1 MRKLRVMVLMHQDLV
16 PPDKPEGVDLAS
28 VAWKTEFDVLTTLA
42 DLGHD
47 VKALGVRDDLRV
59 IDQVVNDWKP
69 HIAFNLLEEFN
80 GNPEFDQNVVSY
92 LELLGVP
99 YTGCNPKG
107 LVLTRDKGWSK
118 KIMAYH
124 GIRCPDFAVFPMGR
138 VIKWAGEFP
147 FPVIVKSIS
156 EEASLGISQAS
167 IVHDEDKL
175 KERVE
180 FVHQH
185 VGTSAIA
192 ERYIEGRE
200 LYVGVLGN
208 RRLQVLPVW
217 ELDLK
222 NLPPDALPI
231 ATARVKWSVKY
242 QKKYDIQSGEVE
254 GLSPK
259 LVRAIQRTAK
269 RAYHIL
275 GLNGY
280 ARMDF
285 RLDSQN
291 RLYFLE
297 ANPNAQLAYGEDL
310 AESAERA
317 GISYEALIQRIL
329 NIGLNWK
336 PDAQR

>member
-1 MRKLRVMVLMHQDLV
+1 MRKLRVMTLMHEDLV
-16 PPDKPEGVDLAS
+16 PPENPEGVDLAA
-28 VAWKTEFDVLTTLA
+28 VDWKTEFDVLTTLA

-59 IDQVVNDWKP
+59 IDQLVNEWKP

-138 VIKWAGEFP
+138 AVKWAGDFP
-147 FPVIVKSIS
+147 FPAIVKSIS

-167 IVHDEDKL
+167 IVYDEDKL

-180 FVHQH
+180 FVHQN

-222 NLPPDALPI
+222 NLPSDAVPI

-242 QKKYDIQSGEVE
+242 QKKYHIQSGEVE
-254 GLSPK
+254 GLTAK

-269 RAYHIL
+269 RAYAIL

-285 RLDSQN
+285 RLDAKN

-329 NIGLNWK
+329 NIGLSWK
-336 PDAQR
+336 PETQR

>member
-1 MRKLRVMVLMHQDLV
+1 MRKLRVMALMHQDLV
-16 PPDKPEGVDLAS
+16 PPEDVEHADLAE
-28 VAWKTEFDVLTTLA
+28 VEWKTEFDVVSTLR
-42 DLGHD
+42 DLGHE
-47 VKALGVRDDLRV
+47 VMAVGVRDDLSV
-59 IDQVVNDWKP
+59 IDNLVTDWKP

-124 GIRCPDFAVFPMGR
+124 GIRCPEFVVYPLGR
-138 VIKWAGEFP
+138 GIKWAEDFP

-167 IVHDEDKL
+167 IVHDEEKL

-180 FVHQH
+180 FVHQS
-185 VGTSAIA
+185 VGTSVIV

-208 RRLQVLPVW
+208 RRLQALPVW
-217 ELDLK
+217 ELHLK

-231 ATARVKWSVKY
+231 ATARVKWSTKY
-242 QKKYDIQSGEVE
+242 QKKYGIQSGEVE
-254 GLSPK
+254 GLHPK
-259 LVRAIQRTAK
+259 LVRHIQQTAK
-269 RAYHIL
+269 RVFHIL

-285 RLDSQN
+285 RLDPKEH
-291 RLYFLE
+291 LYILE

-329 NIGLNWK
+329 NIGLSWK
-336 PDAQR
+336 PESQR

>member
-1 MRKLRVMVLMHQDLV
+1 MHQDLV
-16 PPDKPEGVDLAS
+16 PPDDPEGADLAS
-28 VAWKTEFDVLTTLA
+28 VAWKTEFDVLTTLR
-42 DLGHD
+42 DLGHH
-47 VKALGVRDDLRV
+47 VTALGVRDDLRV
-59 IDQVVNDWKP
+59 IDQIVNDWKP

-124 GIRCPDFAVFPMGR
+124 GIRCPDFAVFPVGR
-138 VIKWAGEFP
+138 VIKWSGEFA
-147 FPVIVKSIS
+147 FPAIVKSIS

-167 IVHDEDKL
+167 IVYDEDKL

-180 FVHQH
+180 FVHQN

-217 ELDLK
+217 ELNLK
-222 NLPPDALPI
+222 NLPPDALRF

-242 QKKYDIQSGEVE
+242 QEKYDIQSGEVE
-254 GLSPK
+254 GLPPK
-259 LVRAIQRTAK
+259 LVRTIQRTAK

-285 RLDSQN
+285 RLDPQN
-291 RLYFLE
+291 HLYFLE

>member
-16 PPDKPEGVDLAS
+16 PPDDPEGADLAS
-28 VAWKTEFDVLTTLA
+28 VAWKTEFDVLTTLR
-42 DLGHD
+42 DLGHH
-47 VKALGVRDDLRV
+47 VTALGVRDDLRV
-59 IDQVVNDWKP
+59 IDQIVNDWKP

-138 VIKWAGEFP
+138 VIKWGGEFP

-167 IVHDEDKL
+167 IVYDEEKL

-180 FVHQH
+180 FVHQN

-217 ELDLK
+217 ELNLK
-222 NLPPDALPI
+222 NLPPDALRI

-242 QKKYDIQSGEVE
+242 QEKYDIQSGEVE
-254 GLSPK
+254 GLPPK
-259 LVRAIQRTAK
+259 LVQAIQRTAK

-285 RLDSQN
+285 RLDPQN
-291 RLYFLE
+291 HLYFLE

>member
-1 MRKLRVMVLMHQDLV
+1 MRKLRVMALMHADLV
-16 PPDKPEGVDLAS
+16 PPDNKEGVDLAT
-28 VAWKTEFDVLTTLA
+28 VDWKTEFDVVSTLN
-42 DLGHD
+42 DLGHS
-47 VKALGVRDDLRV
+47 VKVLGVRDDLSM
-59 IDQVVNDWKP
+59 IDQLVSEWKP

-124 GIRCPDFAVFPMGR
+124 GIRCPEFAVYPMGR
-138 VIKWAGEFP
+138 VVKWTEEMP
-147 FPVIVKSIS
+147 FPLIVKSIS

-167 IVHDEDKL
+167 IVYDEAKL

-180 FVHQH
+180 FVHQN

-208 RRLQVLPVW
+208 RRLQVLTVW

-222 NLPPDALPI
+222 NLPSDALPI

-242 QKKYDIQSGEVE
+242 QKKYDI
-254 GLSPK
+254 
-259 LVRAIQRTAK
+259 
-269 RAYHIL
+269 H
-275 GLNGY
+275 
-280 ARMDF
+280 M
-285 RLDSQN
+285 
-291 RLYFLE
+291 
-297 ANPNAQLAYGEDL
+297 
-310 AESAERA
+310 
-317 GISYEALIQRIL
+317 
-329 NIGLNWK
+329 
-336 PDAQR
+336 

>member
-1 MRKLRVMVLMHQDLV
+1 MRKLRVMALMHQDLV
-16 PPDKPEGVDLAS
+16 PPDNVEDANLAE
-28 VAWKTEFDVLTTLA
+28 VEWKTEFDVVSTLR

-47 VKALGVRDDLRV
+47 VKVLGVRDDLGA
-59 IDQVVNDWKP
+59 IDQLVNEWKP

-92 LELLGVP
+92 LELLGVS

-124 GIRCPDFAVFPMGR
+124 GIRCPDFVVYPMGR
-138 VIKWAGEFP
+138 VVRWTEEFP
-147 FPVIVKSIS
+147 FPGIVKSIS

-180 FVHQH
+180 FVHQS
-185 VGTSAIA
+185 VGTSAIV

-217 ELDLK
+217 ELHLK

-231 ATARVKWSVKY
+231 ATARVKWSSKY
-242 QKKYDIQSGEVE
+242 QKKYGIESGEVE

-259 LVRAIQRTAK
+259 LVRTIQRTAK

-285 RLDSQN
+285 RLDPQEH
-291 RLYFLE
+291 LYFLE

-317 GISYEALIQRIL
+317 GISYEALIQQIF

-336 PDAQR
+336 PESQR

>member
-1 MRKLRVMVLMHQDLV
+1 MKKLRVMALMHADLV
-16 PPDKPEGVDLAS
+16 PPENMEGVDLAT
-28 VAWKTEFDVLTTLA
+28 VDWKTEFDVVSTLN

-47 VKALGVRDDLRV
+47 VKVLGVRDDLSM
-59 IDQVVNDWKP
+59 IDQLVNEWKP

-124 GIRCPDFAVFPMGR
+124 GIRFPEFAVFPMGR
-138 VIKWAGEFP
+138 AVKWIEELP
-147 FPVIVKSIS
+147 FPLIVKSIS

-167 IVHDEDKL
+167 IVHDEAKL

-180 FVHQH
+180 FIHQN

-242 QKKYDIQSGEVE
+242 QKKYDIQSAEVE
-254 GLSPK
+254 GISPK
-259 LVRAIQRTAK
+259 FVRNIQRTAK

-280 ARMDF
+280 ARLDF
-285 RLDSQN
+285 RLDPQDH
-291 RLYFLE
+291 LFFLE

-329 NIGLNWK
+329 NLGLNWK
-336 PDAQR
+336 PESQR

>member
-16 PPDKPEGVDLAS
+16 PPDNVENANLAE
-28 VAWKTEFDVLTTLA
+28 VEWKTEFDVVSTLR
-42 DLGHD
+42 DLGHEVMAVG
-47 VKALGVRDDLRV
+47 VKDDLSV
-59 IDQVVNDWKP
+59 IDHLVTDWKP

-80 GNPEFDQNVVSY
+80 GNPEYDQNVVSY

-124 GIRCPDFAVFPMGR
+124 GIRCPEFVVYPMGR
-138 VIKWAGEFP
+138 TVKWTEEFP

-180 FVHQH
+180 FVHH
-185 VGTSAIA
+185 SVGTSAIV

-208 RRLQVLPVW
+208 RRVLALPVW
-217 ELDLK
+217 ELHLK
-222 NLPPDALPI
+222 NLPADALPI
-231 ATARVKWSVKY
+231 ATARVKWSTKY
-242 QKKYDIQSGEVE
+242 QKKYGIQSGEVE
-254 GLSPK
+254 GIRSQ
-259 LVRAIQRTAK
+259 LVRNIQRTAK

-285 RLDSQN
+285 RLDPHEH
-291 RLYFLE
+291 LYFLE
-297 ANPNAQLAYGEDL
+297 ANPNAQLAYGEDF

-317 GISYEALIQRIL
+317 GISYENLIQRIL
-329 NIGLNWK
+329 NIGLKWK
-336 PDAQR
+336 PESQR

>member
-16 PPDKPEGVDLAS
+16 PPDNPEGVDLAS
-28 VAWKTEFDVLTTLA
+28 VPWKTEFDVLTTLT

-47 VKALGVRDDLRV
+47 VTALGVRDDLRV

-118 KIMAYH
+118 KIIAYH

-138 VIKWAGEFP
+138 VIKWTREFP

-167 IVHDEDKL
+167 IVHDEEKL

-180 FVHQH
+180 FVHQN

-222 NLPPDALPI
+222 NLPPDSLPI

-254 GLSPK
+254 GLPSK

-269 RAYHIL
+269 RVYHIL

-285 RLDSQN
+285 RLDSKN

-329 NIGLNWK
+329 NIGLSWK
-336 PDAQR
+336 PEAQR

>member
-1 MRKLRVMVLMHQDLV
+1 MRKLRVMALMHEDLV
-16 PPDKPEGVDLAS
+16 PPENVEGVDLA
-28 VAWKTEFDVLTTLA
+28 VVDWKTEFDVVTTLI
-42 DLGHD
+42 DLGHE
-47 VKALGVRDDLRV
+47 VKALGVRDDLSV

-124 GIRCPDFAVFPMGR
+124 GIRCPDFVVYPMGR
-138 VIKWAGEFP
+138 VVKWTNEFP

-167 IVHDEDKL
+167 IVNDEEKL

-185 VGTSAIA
+185 VGTSAIV

-217 ELDLK
+217 ELDL
-222 NLPPDALPI
+222 NHLPPDALPI

-242 QKKYDIQSGEVE
+242 QKKYKIQSSEVE

-259 LVRAIQRTAK
+259 MIRAIQRTAK
-269 RAYHIL
+269 RAYHIF

-280 ARMDF
+280 ARLDF
-285 RLDSQN
+285 RLDPQE

-329 NIGLNWK
+329 NIGLSWK
-336 PDAQR
+336 PESQR

>member
-1 MRKLRVMVLMHQDLV
+1 MRKLRVMALMHQDLV
-16 PPDKPEGVDLAS
+16 PPDNPEGVDLAS
-28 VAWKTEFDVLTTLA
+28 VAWKTEFDVVTTLK
-42 DLGHD
+42 DLGHE
-47 VKALGVRDDLRV
+47 VTALGVRDDLRV

-167 IVHDEDKL
+167 IVYDEDKL

-180 FVHQH
+180 FVHQN

-222 NLPPDALPI
+222 NLPSDAAQI

-242 QKKYDIQSGEVE
+242 QEKYQIQSGEVE
-254 GLSPK
+254 GLPPK
-259 LVRAIQRTAK
+259 LVRTIQRTAK

-275 GLNGY
+275 GLSGY

-285 RLDSQN
+285 RLDSNN

-317 GISYEALIQRIL
+317 GLSYEALIQRIL
-329 NIGLNWK
+329 NIGLSWK

>member
-1 MRKLRVMVLMHQDLV
+1 MRKLRVMALMHQDLV
-16 PPDKPEGVDLAS
+16 PPDNPEGVDLAS
-28 VAWKTEFDVLTTLA
+28 VEWKTEFDVLTTLT

-47 VKALGVRDDLRV
+47 VTALGVRDDLRV
-59 IDQVVNDWKP
+59 IDQVVNEWKP

-92 LELLGVP
+92 LELLGVS

-124 GIRCPDFAVFPMGR
+124 GIRCPHFVVFPLGR
-138 VIKWAGEFP
+138 AIKWTGDFP

-180 FVHQH
+180 FVHQQ
-185 VGTSAIA
+185 VGTSAIV

-222 NLPPDALPI
+222 NLPPEALPI

-242 QKKYDIQSGEVE
+242 QKKYHIQSGEVE

-285 RLDSQN
+285 RLDCQN
-291 RLYFLE
+291 RHNWLMAKIWPNL
-297 ANPNAQLAYGEDL
+297 PNAPV
-310 AESAERA
+310 SRT
-317 GISYEALIQRIL
+317 
-329 NIGLNWK
+329 K
-336 PDAQR
+336 PSSNVF